1 MTSDTDRK
9 VVLITGA
16 LSNIGL
22 ATALSFAKAGYCVA
36 LNYRRKE
43 EQARIFAE
51 SLVREC
57 HAPQAES
64 FRVDIRNRQG
74 VTDMFEQ
81 ACQAFGKVDVLV
93 NNAGTNLDKPF
104 LAMSDEEWEVV
115 IDTILKGTF
124 ICSQEYASRYTGSTG
139 SIINIGSVTALK
151 GRPNGA
157 NYCSARAGVLALT
170 KCLALELAPRI
181 RVNTVTPGRID
192 TEELRGRYQL
202 EDTQRKLRLEQ
213 EVPMQRLGTPEEVA
227 DMILYLASAGQYI
240 TGQNFLVDGGLFM
253 R

>member
-1 MTSDTDRK
+1 MISNPEHK

-16 LSNIGL
+16 LSDIGR
-22 ATALSFAKAGYCVA
+22 ATATGFVQAGFSVA
-36 LNYRRKE
+36 LNYRHKE
-43 EQARIFAE
+43 EQAREFSDWLTHAGQAAR
-51 SLVREC
+51 VEC
-57 HAPQAES
+57 FPA
-64 FRVDIRNRQG
+64 DIRKRDQVNS
-74 VTDMFEQ
+74 MFEQ
-81 ACQAFGKVDVLV
+81 ACQAFGGVDVLV

-115 IDTILKGTF
+115 VDTILKGTF
-124 ICSQEYASRYTGSTG
+124 ICSQEYARRYTGSTG

-170 KCLALELAPRI
+170 KCLAQELAPRI

-202 EDTQRKLRLEQ
+202 EDAQRKLRLEQ

>member
-1 MTSDTDRK
+1 
-9 VVLITGA
+9 
-16 LSNIGL
+16 
-22 ATALSFAKAGYCVA
+22 
-36 LNYRRKE
+36 
-43 EQARIFAE
+43 
-51 SLVREC
+51 
-57 HAPQAES
+57 
-64 FRVDIRNRQG
+64 VDIRNRQG

-81 ACQAFGKVDVLV
+81 ACQSFGKVDVLV
-93 NNAGTNLDKPF
+93 NNAGTNLDKSF

-115 IDTILKGTF
+115 VDTILKGTF
-124 ICSQEYASRYTGSTG
+124 ICSQEYARGYTGFTG

-202 EDTQRKLRLEQ
+202 EDAQRKLRLEQ
-213 EVPMQRLGTPEEVA
+213 KVPMQRLGTPEEVA
-227 DMILYLASAGQYI
+227 GMILYLASARQNI